1 MRACVRLIRYL
12 DGKWDVAAA
21 VMRQCLAQRKVQLAP
36 SIASVLVNV
45 VRSCQGAGAWPAMAA
60 RTKGVHEASRL
71 RRCRGVQPL
80 CVRSGRRGPAPEG
93 VGITH
98 LINLYTF
105 IYFLQSFPPLLEW
118 QDDGPAQNLI
128 EIMEE
133 YNFVAPVTWK
143 GYREKVDM

>member
-1 MRACVRLIRYL
+1 M
-12 DGKWDVAAA
+12 
-21 VMRQCLAQRKVQLAP
+21 
-36 SIASVLVNV
+36 
-45 VRSCQGAGAWPAMAA
+45 
-60 RTKGVHEASRL
+60 
-71 RRCRGVQPL
+71 
-80 CVRSGRRGPAPEG
+80 
-93 VGITH
+93 GITH

-105 IYFLQSFPPLLEW
+105 IYFLHSFPPLLEW